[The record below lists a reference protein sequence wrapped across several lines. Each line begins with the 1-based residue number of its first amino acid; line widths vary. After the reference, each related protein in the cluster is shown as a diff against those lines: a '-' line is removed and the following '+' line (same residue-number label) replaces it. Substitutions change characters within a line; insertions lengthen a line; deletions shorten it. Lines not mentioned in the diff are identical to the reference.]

1 MQAMK
6 LSDFFRLRWVYRAW
20 YYFRLGYSTYLT
32 FILGYATTLVTIY
45 YLAVKNLPDL
55 LNVFPHFELFVVVA
69 TAVGV
74 PLAVAVGWAHMKGSG
89 LYVSEMDVASEA
101 NPYLFKLY
109 PGYWRE
115 VFAPTFLTLLEQ
127 NRKILASNK
136 LLSPEEDR
144 TITELERKIETLISG
159 GYVGRPRRKMWE
171 DAPRPG

>member
-1 MQAMK
+1 MQALK
-6 LSDFFRLRWVYRAW
+6 LTYFFRLRWVYRGW

-32 FILGYATTLVTIY
+32 FVLGYVSTLVTLY

-55 LNVFPHFELFVVVA
+55 LSIFPHFELFVVVA

-74 PLAVAVGWAHMKGSG
+74 PLAVAVGWAHVKGSG
-89 LYVSEMDVASEA
+89 VYVSEQDIASEA

-127 NRKILASNK
+127 NRKILASNT
-136 LLSPEEDR
+136 LLSAEEER
-144 TITELERKIETLISG
+144 KITELEKKLEILVSG
-159 GYVGRPRRKMWE
+159 GYVGQPKRKWQNT
-171 DAPRPG
+171 A